1 MGGDAACGGEG
12 GGSCCGDAPARMGF
26 DAGDAPG
33 RAAGIG
39 AVRISDVRG
48 TQMAAEVEGTF
59 EVGGEPL
66 AFTAIAFGRIGG
78 QNIGARLGADAEA
91 RLREM
96 GRDPEETVL
105 ALQQM
110 LVRGDIEI
118 PDGVTRETFADRP

>member
-1 MGGDAACGGEG
+1 MGGEAACGDGDN
-12 GGSCCGDAPARMGF
+12 CCGDAPARMGL
-26 DAGDAPG
+26 DAAPG
-33 RAAGIG
+33 TAAGIG

-78 QNIGARLGADAEA
+78 QNIGARLGADTEA